1 MIKKIFNFFLIIS
14 LIITVS
20 CNNYKKVLK
29 GNDTQKKYELAE
41 SLYNKKDY
49 SKALQILDELVN
61 VYRGTENAEK
71 IYFMYAFSY
80 YGQDDYILAGYHFKQ
95 FYKIFP
101 SSKHAEEALY
111 MNAYCKYL
119 DSPVYTLDQTSTY
132 EALEELQLF
141 INTFP
146 ESTRVG
152 DANKLMDELREK
164 LEKKAYGVAFL
175 YYKTEDFK
183 AAIIALKNV
192 LKDFPETKRKEE
204 ISYYIAK
211 ASYIYAQKSV
221 DSKKPERYR
230 STVDVCNSFLRT
242 FSGSRYVKEVTAI
255 LNTSNKKILN

>member
-29 GNDTQKKYELAE
+29 GNDNQKKYELAE

-71 IYFMYAFSY
+71 IYFMYAYSY

-95 FYKIFP
+95 FFKIFP
-101 SSKHAEEALY
+101 NSKHAEEALY

-119 DSPVYTLDQTSTY
+119 DSPVYTLDQSSTD
-132 EALEELQLF
+132 EALSELQLF
-141 INTFP
+141 INTYP
-146 ESTRVG
+146 ESSRVN

-164 LEKKAYGVAFL
+164 LEKKAFGVAFL
-175 YYKTEDFK
+175 YYKTEDYK

-192 LKDFPETKRKEE
+192 LKDFPETKRKED
-204 ISYYIAK
+204 INFYIVK
-211 ASYIYAQKSV
+211 ASFVYAQKSI
-221 DSKKPERYR
+221 DSKKTERYG
-230 STVDVCNSFLRT
+230 STVDFCNNFLKMY
-242 FSGSRYVKEVTAI
+242 SGSRYVKEVTVI